1 MDEDSNSWQHRCER
15 YFTSISESDER
26 RGGGGGGGYNRI
38 QEGPNMEWKHLNG
51 LANDAKKRSSGFSR
65 AKRWMRQL
73 DIHGCGRV
81 GYASIFESVIWIVIS
96 VLAFGAL
103 TYAVYLYA
111 MIYLQTSQ
119 FKTLSYTIPP
129 FSSSSPNITICNNN
143 ILRKSALQRS
153 QNRFQGLLNVS
164 AKTNKILQQRQQTLT
179 AKELLERTTLYDNLT
194 DLLKNSE
201 LASLYSELEEEY
213 LPYSYM
219 SSPDDYGSLY
229 LWGLREGVEILR
241 EVVTPTKSE
250 LLTYGHQKVQ
260 LIVHCWAD
268 GKNCNKNRYFHE
280 HQDPD
285 LGNCVTFSNPGNNIE
300 TVSFLLNAEPDESV
314 GELTASVGV
323 NVYVGETDSG
333 QNTLTLAQPGTAA
346 FINVQKKSRIDRS
359 KDCSSQEQY
368 SQKACLRQCVD
379 DKIATF
385 CQCQRSY
392 DVIATEQCRVD
403 VKFENVCART
413 IQKLYS
419 LGKLTC
425 GCLPKCDQSLYSV
438 EASSSEWPSTGN
450 IGYIEQ
456 FLHQQGR
463 NSSPHFIRSS
473 LTKVT
478 VNYRDMVAET
488 VTESSLT
495 LLDLFAKI
503 GGISA
508 ILVGVSAISILEVLW
523 FVVRL
528 VSHGCRQMI
537 RRSKQ
542 RDTIHRLAESD
553 VTSITW
559 QAYRHKRREEV
570 KNNNTALTKQAVR
583 RNSSRQ
589 SRQSL
594 PTITEENKHRK
605 LANGHL
611 ENNLYSHPL
620 ERTGH
625 RRVYNNLVKA
635 ERTPGSEFP
644 VFNSL
649 NEFHRPRCST
659 PDNSDHL
666 NSRLLQ
672 MDGGNAHHYP
682 HQGRIVTPAD
692 AIQRYGHSASKYI
705 CSEGIYL

>member
-1 MDEDSNSWQHRCER
+1 MDGDSNSWQHRCER

-26 RGGGGGGGYNRI
+26 RGGWGYMRTPD
-38 QEGPNMEWKHLNG
+38 EPNMEWKNLAG
-51 LANDAKKRSSGFSR
+51 LANEAKKRSSAFSR

-81 GYASIFESVIWIVIS
+81 GYASFVESVFWILIS

-103 TYAVYLYA
+103 SYVVFLYA
-111 MIYLQTSQ
+111 EIYLNTSHFQ
-119 FKTLSYTIPP
+119 TLSYKIPP

-143 ILRKSALQRS
+143 KLRKSALQHS
-153 QNRFQGLLNVS
+153 QNRFQALLNVS
-164 AKTNKILQQRQQTLT
+164 SKTNKILQQRQQTLT

-194 DLLKNSE
+194 SILQHSE
-201 LASLYSELEEEY
+201 LKSLYSELEEEY

-219 SSPDDYGSLY
+219 SSPSDYGSLY
-229 LWGLREGVEILR
+229 LWGIQEGVEILKD
-241 EVVTPTKSE
+241 VVTPTKSE
-250 LLTYGHQKVQ
+250 LQTYGHRKDT

-268 GKNCNKNRYFHE
+268 GKNCNKNRFFSE

-285 LGNCVTFSNPGNNIE
+285 LGNCVTFSNPDNNIE
-300 TVSFLLNAEPDESV
+300 TVSFLLNVEPEETV
-314 GELTASVGV
+314 GELTPSVGV
-323 NVYVGETDSG
+323 HVYVGERDSG
-333 QNTLTLAQPGTAA
+333 QNTLTISQPGTAV
-346 FINVQKKSRIDRS
+346 FVNTQKKSKIDRT
-359 KDCSSQEQY
+359 KGCNPQQLY

-379 DKIATF
+379 EMIESF
-385 CQCQRSY
+385 CQCQRSF

-403 VKFENVCART
+403 VKFENICART

-419 LGKLTC
+419 LGKLKC
-425 GCLPKCDQSLYSV
+425 GCLPRCSQSLYSV
-438 EASSSEWPSTGN
+438 EASSSTWPSPGN

-456 FLHQQGR
+456 FLFQQGV
-463 NSSPHFIRSS
+463 NSSHHFIRNS

-478 VNYRDMVAET
+478 VNYKDMVEET

-495 LLDLFAKI
+495 LLDLVAKI

-508 ILVGVSAISILEVLW
+508 ILVGISAISILEVLW
-523 FVVRL
+523 FLVRL
-528 VSHGCRQMI
+528 LTYGCRQLI
-537 RRSKQ
+537 KRSKQ
-542 RDTIHRLAESD
+542 RDNIHRLAESD

-559 QAYRHKRREEV
+559 QAYRQKRREEV
-570 KNNNTALTKQAVR
+570 KNNNSALTKQAVR

-594 PTITEENKHRK
+594 PTITEENKRRK
-605 LANGHL
+605 LPNGHL
-611 ENNLYSHPL
+611 ENNLYAHPW

-625 RRVYNNLVKA
+625 RRVYNNLIKA
-635 ERTPGSEFP
+635 DHTSGSEFP

-649 NEFHRPRCST
+649 NDLRPPRCST

-705 CSEGIYL
+705 SSEGIYL